1 MSHIVRIDR
10 PASHTHGWQARA
22 PIPGSPRRY
31 VSRFFAD
38 KAHGCDF
45 AAYALANAA
54 LRGLQ
59 REARAKAK
67 APRA

>member
-22 PIPGSPRRY
+22 PIPGTPRRY

-38 KAHGCDF
+38 KACGCDL
-45 AAYALANAA
+45 AAYALASAA
-54 LRGLQ
+54 LRGLK
-59 REARAKAK
+59 RRANATAKA
-67 APRA
+67 AR